1 MQTSQQRRIPPVRA
15 LREAN
20 GLSLR
25 ETARRAGMDPAHLL
39 RVERGEA
46 GLSIDSLQRLA
57 SVLGPERLAQMLE
70 PYAGDD

>member
-1 MQTSQQRRIPPVRA
+1 MQISQQRRRPPIKA

-25 ETARRAGMDPAHLL
+25 ETARRAGIDPAHLM

-46 GLSIDSLQRLA
+46 GLSIESLQRLA
-57 SVLGPERLAQMLE
+57 NVLGPAELAKMLIPYVER
-70 PYAGDD
+70 

>member
-1 MQTSQQRRIPPVRA
+1 MQTSQQQRIPPIRA

-25 ETARRAGMDPAHLL
+25 ETARQASMDPAHLL

-46 GLSIDSLQRLA
+46 GLSIDSLQRLTR
-57 SVLGPERLAQMLE
+57 VLGPTQLE
-70 PYAGDD
+70 KLLNPYVDR

>member
-1 MQTSQQRRIPPVRA
+1 MQTSQQQRVPPVKA

-57 SVLGPERLAQMLE
+57 RTLGPASLAQMLD
-70 PYAGDD
+70 PYVDQ